1 MPNPLDF
8 EILVKR
14 RKEKDFSQAEMAL
27 YFGLRGRNG
36 YKEVAKWEKGE
47 RPADKHRDRFFEYMV
62 DKLGLKDS
70 PGELFEL
77 WDIIHKEWGW
87 SKLSEAEIQSVA
99 GDSKAEAVDWDHIS
113 REELLARINSK
124 NPGRSSSATRA
135 AIVLVELGKLPV
147 LFLLE
152 ANHAPYWLV
161 RKLVLEYLVKREN
174 DDILNQLIAFQ
185 DTSYHVSQ
193 SIIREY
199 IKGKFRSGKLN
210 RTQLSLS
217 AEILGH
223 LSKAP
228 KVTDISK
235 SKNLKLLEEMREK
248 LSTMPVE

>member
-1 MPNPLDF
+1 MTNSNDF
-8 EILVKR
+8 EMLALR
-14 RKEKDFSQAEMAL
+14 RKQKGFTQTKMAQ
-27 YFGLRGRNG
+27 YFGLVGKNAR
-36 YKEVAKWEKGE
+36 KEVAQWERGK
-47 RPADKHRDRFFEYMV
+47 RPADHHRNRFFEYLA
-62 DKLGLKDS
+62 DELNLKDS
-70 PGELFEL
+70 PEILFTFWETVRRV
-77 WDIIHKEWGW
+77 WGW
-87 SKLSEAEIQSVA
+87 SELSETEKQTIY
-99 GDSKAEAVDWDHIS
+99 GDTSNETVDWENIS
-113 REELLARINSK
+113 PEELLARINSK

-135 AIVLVELGKLPV
+135 AIDLVEQGKLPV
-147 LFLLE
+147 PFLID

-174 DDILNQLIAFQ
+174 DDILNQLVAFQ

-217 AEILGH
+217 AEILDH

-235 SKNLKLLEEMREK
+235 SKNIKLWEEIREK